1 MLAFDLESTVIVIFY
16 KIRSTVIRISKDY
29 ISMREVFS
37 ILHVKDVWTLLAVI
51 QAYEIVKQVKIAAP

>member
-1 MLAFDLESTVIVIFY
+1 MLAFELESTVIVIFY

-37 ILHVKDVWTLLAVI
+37 ILHVKDVCGAWTLLAVI
-51 QAYEIVKQVKIAAP
+51 QAYEIVKMAAP